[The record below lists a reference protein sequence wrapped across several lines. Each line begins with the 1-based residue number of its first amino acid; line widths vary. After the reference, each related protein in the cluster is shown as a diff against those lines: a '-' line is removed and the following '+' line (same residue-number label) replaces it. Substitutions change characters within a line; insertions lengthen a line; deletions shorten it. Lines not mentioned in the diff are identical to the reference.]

1 MKEILYDENTKMIN
15 GYPEIKKLGICSPYG
30 EMTPF
35 VWDGRLMRMELVDP
49 GMGTDNSI
57 VRRAAIRDVE
67 TGKIISTFAEDS
79 YFHSAFVDE
88 EKVYVTG
95 VSMKSIDTIRIY
107 ESSDLINWESR
118 DLFTNPG
125 WGYCNSQIT
134 KGPDGYVI
142 ILEAYKPEEYVGTNY
157 THFFA
162 KSPDLVNWTHL
173 DPERYSLT
181 RERYNGGPWIRYSDG
196 YYYAIAVELLP
207 CRVFTNVLSRSK
219 DLENWELGKYNPL
232 LMPSNEDKLYSE
244 HICDFTPERLEQI
257 KTAYNCNN
265 SDVDMCD
272 WNGNVYI
279 NYLCGN
285 QLGNYWMC
293 EAVVQN
299 MTVAEFLKSFFE

>member
-1 MKEILYDENTKMIN
+1 MKEILYDEKTKMIN

-35 VWDGRLMRMELVDP
+35 VWEDHLYRVELVDP
-49 GMGTDNSI
+49 SFGTDSSI
-57 VRRAAIRDVE
+57 LRRAGIRDVE
-67 TGKIISTFAEDS
+67 TGEFVSYIGEDS
-79 YFHSAFVDE
+79 YFHSALVADG
-88 EKVYVTG
+88 KLYITG
-95 VSMKSIDTIRIY
+95 VDMKRRDTIRIY
-107 ESSDLINWESR
+107 ETSDLKTWTAR

-125 WGYCNSQIT
+125 WGYCNTQIT

-142 ILEAYKPEEYVGTNY
+142 IIEAYKPKEYVGEEY

-162 KSPDLVNWTHL
+162 TSPDLVNWTHL
-173 DPERYSLT
+173 DPARYSLT
-181 RERYNGGPWIRYSDG
+181 KERYNGGPWIRYSEG

-219 DLENWELGKYNPL
+219 DLENWETGKYNPL
-232 LMPSNEDKLYSE
+232 LMPSNEDKLIAEKIY
-244 HICDFTPERLEQI
+244 DFTPERLEEI

-293 EAVVQN
+293 EAIVEN
-299 MTVAEFLKSFFE
+299 TTVAQFLKNFFE

>member
-1 MKEILYDENTKMIN
+1 MKEIMYDENTKMIN

-35 VWDGRLMRMELVDP
+35 VWKGRLMRSELIDP
-49 GMGTDNSI
+49 SFGTKKSASEG
-57 VRRAAIRDVE
+57 VGIRDVE
-67 TGKIISTFAEDS
+67 TGKILSHFAKDS

-88 EKVYVTG
+88 DKVYVTG
-95 VSMKSIDTIRIY
+95 VSMESPDTIRIY
-107 ESSDLINWESR
+107 ESSDLINWSSR

-125 WGYCNSQIT
+125 WAYCNTQIT

-142 ILEAYKPEEYVGTNY
+142 ILEAYKPEEYVGEKY

-173 DPERYSLT
+173 DPTRYSLT
-181 RERYNGGPWIRYSDG
+181 TERYNGGPWIRYSDG

-207 CRVFTNVLSRSK
+207 CRVFSNSLLRSK
-219 DLENWELGKYNPL
+219 DLENWEVGKYNPL
-232 LMPSNEDKLYSE
+232 LMPSNADKLYSE

-257 KTAYNCNN
+257 KTAYNINN
-265 SDVDMCD
+265 SDIDMCD
-272 WNGNVYI
+272 WNGNVYM
-279 NYLCGN
+279 NYAGGN

-293 EAVVQN
+293 EAVVEN
-299 MTVAEFLKSFFE
+299 TTVAEFLKSFFE